1 MHRFL
6 CQEERQFLIVCR
18 GKCQGFISSVK
29 LPPRTDEHASQ
40 RLPSLVGYLIGF
52 LLLSFCFFLL
62 RTAVWGHFTG
72 ESLFYGK
79 TKKGANGIKV
89 AIISRTTKGC
99 LQFLT
104 PGFQKSSAK
113 TTRSA
118 ECRVRPMLAAV
129 MDRTATLAVDEY
141 WNLSHSCCRSADGV
155 VPSIRM

>member
-1 MHRFL
+1 MD
-6 CQEERQFLIVCR
+6 
-18 GKCQGFISSVK
+18 KPDSYSY
-29 LPPRTDEHASQ
+29 T
-40 RLPSLVGYLIGF
+40 LPSLVGYLIAF
-52 LLLSFCFFLL
+52 LRLSFCFFLL
-62 RTAVWGHFTG
+62 RTAVRGHFAG
-72 ESLFYGK
+72 ESHFYGK

-89 AIISRTTKGC
+89 AIISHTKKAVSK
-99 LQFLT
+99 LLT

-129 MDRTATLAVDEY
+129 MDRTATQALEEY